1 MKEGDRERVFFL
13 YERQIVADEEGFLG
27 DILGRRAEETDAK
40 RKIFRESRGKRERRR
55 DLERQDRAEKDSE
68 GGKSEKSNRKKRK

>member
-40 RKIFRESRGKRERRR
+40 REIFRERRGKTEVW
-55 DLERQDRAEKDSE
+55 E
-68 GGKSEKSNRKKRK
+68 GQEEGDFFHEARFL